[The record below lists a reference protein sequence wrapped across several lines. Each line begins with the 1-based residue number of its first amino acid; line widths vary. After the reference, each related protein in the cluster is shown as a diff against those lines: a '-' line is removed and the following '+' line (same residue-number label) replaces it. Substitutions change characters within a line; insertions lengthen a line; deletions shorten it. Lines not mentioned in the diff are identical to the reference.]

1 MRATLRTV
9 DLIKVFKR
17 EFQLRRERLD
27 PSTELAFSERREFV
41 EKRLDYCW
49 IEDNHRKLEDKPGIG
64 EREKNYK
71 ELGTLTGTS

>member
-1 MRATLRTV
+1 MRATLRSV
-9 DLIKVFKR
+9 DLIEVFKR
-17 EFQLRRERLD
+17 ELQLGRERLD

-49 IEDNHRKLEDKPGIG
+49 VEDNHRKLEDKPGIR
-64 EREKNYK
+64 EREKIYK